1 MRDKKQ
7 SLHAALWLCNHNHST
22 AKIQS
27 IKCKKNQPQ
36 TKQKQNRDM
45 LEFIWSKGFP
55 NLLEERL
62 ERRDF
67 AGGVL
72 IEDP

>member
-1 MRDKKQ
+1 MQHCGCVTITTPQQKFSQ
-7 SLHAALWLCNHNHST
+7 LSV
-22 AKIQS
+22 
-27 IKCKKNQPQ
+27 KKNKPQ
-36 TKQKQNRDM
+36 TKQKQKQNRDM

-55 NLLEERL
+55 ILLEERL

-72 IEDP
+72 I